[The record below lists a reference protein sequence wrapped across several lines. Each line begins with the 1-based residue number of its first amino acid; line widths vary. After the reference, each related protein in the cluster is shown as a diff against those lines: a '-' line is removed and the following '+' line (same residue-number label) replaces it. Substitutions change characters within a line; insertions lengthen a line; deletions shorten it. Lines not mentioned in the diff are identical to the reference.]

1 MKTNFKHV
9 ARFKYNNVY
18 IDIHYNFEES
28 DKVRKMLKNYLRS
41 IPKRK
46 LKTSRKLQNYLHRTI
61 EKHGGARIQPEIAYG
76 GNTLY
81 ASAFA
86 GTLKPC
92 LLKEVT
98 NILIDNPNKFF
109 AYIHDKYN
117 IDNNSY
123 ILPTKTDLLKFLTQ
137 EANN

>member
-1 MKTNFKHV
+1 MKTNFKHI
-9 ARFKYNNVY
+9 ARFKHNNVY

-28 DKVRKMLKNYLRS
+28 DEIKRVLKNYLRS

-46 LKTSRKLQNYLHRTI
+46 LKTSLKLQNYLYKTI
-61 EKHGGARIQPEIAYG
+61 EKHGGARVQPEIAYG

-86 GTLKPC
+86 GTLKTC
-92 LLKEVT
+92 ALKEVT

-117 IDNNSY
+117 IDKNSHM
-123 ILPTKTDLLKFLTQ
+123 LPTKTDLLEFLTQ
-137 EANN
+137 EEGN